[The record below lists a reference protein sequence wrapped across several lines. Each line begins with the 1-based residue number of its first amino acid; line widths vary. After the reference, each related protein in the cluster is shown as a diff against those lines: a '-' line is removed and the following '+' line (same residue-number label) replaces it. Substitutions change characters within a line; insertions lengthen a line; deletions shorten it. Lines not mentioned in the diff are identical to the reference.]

1 MDQVWKDDPEYSVQQ
16 AVFSISMRH
25 SRGDVKQ
32 AVRRMNLD
40 FSGDFWQELYIWK
53 PSVYRSK
60 FKVRRGEFNNRIFH
74 PNITESSEMR
84 EG

>member
-1 MDQVWKDDPEYSVQQ
+1 
-16 AVFSISMRH
+16 
-25 SRGDVKQ
+25 
-32 AVRRMNLD
+32 MNLD